1 VWACGHVPLQG
12 GTFQQGSSKSFCG
25 RDNTRRA
32 AHRRRY
38 LAPTQ
43 AAAFAA
49 WTRVKVKGAGRPGIV
64 TPEGDLLKPDGEIV
78 TGGGRTPS
86 HMQPFL
92 LSTSYRLPSSSP
104 QGGSQ
109 AAGPSRAAA
118 AAAQVPGLQASIAA
132 LREQVTAHQQSSEL
146 LRAEE
151 EVEAAS
157 RHVSQL
163 AEQRQRAGTE
173 AAKLVRELKK
183 VRDGAARVG
192 RQVQAVSARLEAA
205 LHELGR
211 VR

>member
-1 VWACGHVPLQG
+1 MWACGHVALRG
-12 GTFQQGSSKSFCG
+12 GACQQGFTRSFCG

-38 LAPTQ
+38 LAPSQ
-43 AAAFAA
+43 AAAFDA
-49 WTRVKVKGAGRPGIV
+49 WTRAKAKGAGRPGIV

-86 HMQPFL
+86 NTQPFL
-92 LSTSYRLPSSSP
+92 LSTAYRLPSSSP

-118 AAAQVPGLQASIAA
+118 AEAQVPGLQASIAA
-132 LREQVTAHQQSSEL
+132 LRAQVTAHQQSSEL
-146 LRAEE
+146 VRAEE

-157 RHVSQL
+157 RHLSQL

-183 VRDGAARVG
+183 AGDGAARVG
-192 RQVQAVSARLEAA
+192 RQVRAVAARLEAA